1 MKYYSYDII
10 KDFYDSHRDEI
21 NALYLGMA
29 EDWTLT
35 CSEFD
40 SGSNHQII
48 NAGQYLYV
56 RGIPGSTW
64 ATPVMKVVYKNGLEE
79 ILPCYFND
87 GEKVSEEE
95 IASCKTFVKATMGGD
110 SVYD

>member
-21 NALYLGMA
+21 NALYL
-29 EDWTLT
+29 DWSLT
-35 CSEFD
+35 CSKFG

-48 NAGQYLYV
+48 NGGQYLYV

-79 ILPCYFND
+79 ILPCYFDD

-95 IASCKTFVKATMGGD
+95 IASCKTFVKAAMGGD

>member
-1 MKYYSYDII
+1 MKCYSYDII

-35 CSEFD
+35 CSDFG
-40 SGSNHQII
+40 SGFNYQII
-48 NAGQYLYV
+48 KIGQYLYV
-56 RGIPGSTW
+56 RGIPGSVW

-79 ILPCYFND
+79 ILPCWFEE
-87 GEKVSEEE
+87 GEKLSEEE
-95 IASCKTFVKATMGGD
+95 VAACKASVGGD